1 MNPTATGL
9 GCKPSPTSSEAK
21 DLVLEL
27 ADGARRLVAEL
38 LKVLGHGLGHGRRS
52 AHEDLDVVGG
62 LGQILLDRL
71 LGDEA
76 DAALPAR
83 GSLVEEVVDAELV
96 LVLDGKFVELL
107 LEQDVGLLDVGVDK
121 VDLGLVG
128 WVLERSADDL
138 EAGGET
144 STTSDHAEVTRET
157 GSVSHLTLGAL
168 DGEQIANLHEADISL
183 ELEGASIKIAL
194 PATTNV
200 ADVTH
205 FHQILSQY
213 AAYQD
218 QDRSDAGTMELMD
231 EDGKVLGVVQ
241 GFTVHESDA
250 MSDSGNE
257 KAPVL
262 IDLPPE
268 PTSESEKQNLEV
280 DVLSAEEKRDWL
292 IRGADTISRTIIK
305 ASEFVGDRI
314 TGAAD
319 SYMAKRPPAGSSGT
333 STPNNEKTDA
343 GRDPV
348 KIGHKTHAGVRTLHG
363 WSGSAVQVSSKTTG
377 AILRVAGN
385 VGDKIGKTT
394 GIQRKVNPDGTAG
407 PAPTG
412 IRGFVNRSL
421 IAANTVLDGI
431 DAGAQTLLYTSGQ
444 AASNVVG
451 HKYGDDARELAEGIG
466 GAGKNVFIV
475 YKDVR
480 GIRRSALLKAARSR
494 VMKAKLDDGRE
505 VTIKVD
511 EKGQAVA
518 SSVSAPAKTASE
530 KSSSNPPPY

>member
-1 MNPTATGL
+1 MTCNQ
-9 GCKPSPTSSEAK
+9 SSK
-21 DLVLEL
+21 
-27 ADGARRLVAEL
+27 G
-38 LKVLGHGLGHGRRS
+38 
-52 AHEDLDVVGG
+52 
-62 LGQILLDRL
+62 
-71 LGDEA
+71 
-76 DAALPAR
+76 
-83 GSLVEEVVDAELV
+83 
-96 LVLDGKFVELL
+96 VELL
-107 LEQDVGLLDVGVDK
+107 AIPGAIATQEYDGDTVVLASGKLQALLVSIELQDSAAANKEKQPDYST
-121 VDLGLVG
+121 DLWLVLSIG
-128 WVLERSADDL
+128 DDFSL
-138 EAGGET
+138 PVAATQTIMPQGDT
-144 STTSDHAEVTRET
+144 SKRAYVFP
-157 GSVSHLTLGAL
+157 
-168 DGEQIANLHEADISL
+168 SL

-200 ADVTH
+200 NDVTR
-205 FHQILSQY
+205 FHQILAQY

-241 GFTVHESDA
+241 GFTVHESVA

-268 PTSESEKQNLEV
+268 PTSESEKQDLQV
-280 DVLSAEEKRDWL
+280 DVLSAEEKRDWML
-292 IRGADTISRTIIK
+292 RGADTISRTIVK
-305 ASEFVGDRI
+305 ASEFVGGKI

-319 SYMAKRPPAGSSGT
+319 SYMAKHPAAGSSGT
-333 STPNNEKTDA
+333 STPNNEKTEA

-348 KIGHKTHAGVRTLHG
+348 KIGPKTHASVRTLHG

-385 VGDKIGKTT
+385 IGDKIGKTT

-412 IRGFVNRSL
+412 IRGFVNRGL
-421 IAANTVLDGI
+421 IATNTVLDGI

-466 GAGKNVFIV
+466 GAGKNVFVV
-475 YKDVR
+475 YKDIRGVR
-480 GIRRSALLKAARSR
+480 RRALLRTARSR
-494 VMKAKLDDGRE
+494 IMKATLDNGRE

-518 SSVSAPAKTASE
+518 SSVSASKPTSE
-530 KSSSNPPPY
+530 KSGNPPAY

>member
-1 MNPTATGL
+1 M
-9 GCKPSPTSSEAK
+9 PSNHSSK
-21 DLVLEL
+21 
-27 ADGARRLVAEL
+27 G
-38 LKVLGHGLGHGRRS
+38 
-52 AHEDLDVVGG
+52 
-62 LGQILLDRL
+62 
-71 LGDEA
+71 
-76 DAALPAR
+76 
-83 GSLVEEVVDAELV
+83 
-96 LVLDGKFVELL
+96 VELL
-107 LEQDVGLLDVGVDK
+107 AIPGAIATQEYDGDTVVLASGKLQALL
-121 VDLGLVG
+121 
-128 WVLERSADDL
+128 
-138 EAGGET
+138 
-144 STTSDHAEVTRET
+144 
-157 GSVSHLTLGAL
+157 VSI
-168 DGEQIANLHEADISL
+168 ELHEDAASAAASSKEKQPDYSTDLWLVLSIGDDFSLPVAATQTIIPQGDTSKRAYIFPSL

-200 ADVTH
+200 ADVTR